1 MVESRAMNG
10 NDKYR
15 AGYLNRRPTARAAA
29 GALVVVSA
37 WAGATLGQAVT
48 SVGAESEEVSRIR
61 GVVLNQLTHEPI
73 SRALVYTPGEQYAT
87 LTDDRGQFE
96 FKFPPQQPAPT
107 VDETMPK
114 DAQQRILQKYWAQ
127 NSRPGSFMAK
137 RPGFLESGGQ
147 ISGTGSVR
155 IYLVPES
162 LIVGHVNVPGSDG
175 EVRIPVELYRH
186 ENRDGQGRWESSG
199 NFLSWSDGEFRFAGL
214 PAGTYK
220 VVTGEQMDQDRFSF
234 VSGEQLYGYPPSYY
248 PNAGDFETAG
258 MIQLGAGET
267 YQANLS
273 VARREY
279 YPVKIPVANM
289 ATNGMQL
296 RVHASGHPGPG
307 YSLGYNMMEQAIEGT
322 LPNGNYTLEAETF
335 GGETGST
342 GILNFSVRGAAFE
355 GTGMNLLPNATVHI
369 RVREEF
375 KNAQSGVES
384 LPLGANGLDKAVL
397 RRRGDVQVQL
407 SSIEEFPSFRGD
419 GGSRRAANAEDDEL
433 VIPNVA
439 PGRYRVRVFGNPGYV
454 ASALSG
460 EADLLHGEL
469 VVGLGAAVPPIEI
482 TIRDDGA
489 EVTGTVEE
497 AAKTSSEQ
505 ELGQDG
511 PRFMGMVYF
520 VPVEGTVGPV
530 QGTSINVDRTFRQE
544 QLPPGTYRVLA
555 FDHELSEEAS
565 VEGMKRYQT
574 RGEVIQVSAGQQAS
588 VRLKFTPDGEG
599 Q

>member
-1 MVESRAMNG
+1 
-10 NDKYR
+10 
-15 AGYLNRRPTARAAA
+15 
-29 GALVVVSA
+29 
-37 WAGATLGQAVT
+37 
-48 SVGAESEEVSRIR
+48 
-61 GVVLNQLTHEPI
+61 
-73 SRALVYTPGEQYAT
+73 
-87 LTDDRGQFE
+87 
-96 FKFPPQQPAPT
+96 
-107 VDETMPK
+107 
-114 DAQQRILQKYWAQ
+114 
-127 NSRPGSFMAK
+127 
-137 RPGFLESGGQ
+137 
-147 ISGTGSVR
+147 
-155 IYLVPES
+155 
-162 LIVGHVNVPGSDG
+162 
-175 EVRIPVELYRH
+175 
-186 ENRDGQGRWESSG
+186 
-199 NFLSWSDGEFRFAGL
+199 
-214 PAGTYK
+214 
-220 VVTGEQMDQDRFSF
+220 
-234 VSGEQLYGYPPSYY
+234 
-248 PNAGDFETAG
+248 
-258 MIQLGAGET
+258 
-267 YQANLS
+267 
-273 VARREY
+273 
-279 YPVKIPVANM
+279 
-289 ATNGMQL
+289 
-296 RVHASGHPGPG
+296 
-307 YSLGYNMMEQAIEGT
+307 
-322 LPNGNYTLEAETF
+322 
-335 GGETGST
+335 
-342 GILNFSVRGAAFE
+342 
-355 GTGMNLLPNATVHI
+355 MNLLPNATVHI

-384 LPLGANGLDKAVL
+384 LPLGANGLDKGVL

-530 QGTSINVDRTFRQE
+530 QETSINVDRTFRQE